1 MQIVFENIFSHF
13 LDGQYLKISKYKPKN
28 KDESIAIHNQQ
39 EYLYESSNY
48 YSEDYNN
55 PVNNNYS
62 YSSTKKLNDEHYAL
76 YGNDVYTK
84 TDDSNQFGYH
94 QSNTHAC
101 AYDPSPSLKRSLESK
116 PAPRP
121 NNHVDTRTS
130 NKSDSKQKSTYGG
143 KQPQDTSLETNSQSE
158 GSLSNSQMW
167 STNCIYPIELMSD
180 DLFGKFCDVSY

>member
-1 MQIVFENIFSHF
+1 MFTISSDSASLNAIVSFKENYAVQIVFENIFSHF

-62 YSSTKKLNDEHYAL
+62 YSSTKKPNNEHYAL

-84 TDDSNQFGYH
+84 TDDSN
-94 QSNTHAC
+94 
-101 AYDPSPSLKRSLESK
+101 
-116 PAPRP
+116 
-121 NNHVDTRTS
+121 
-130 NKSDSKQKSTYGG
+130 
-143 KQPQDTSLETNSQSE
+143 
-158 GSLSNSQMW
+158 
-167 STNCIYPIELMSD
+167 
-180 DLFGKFCDVSY
+180 